1 MEVGKC
7 YGEKE
12 SRDRKSEKQRDLG
25 PESRGAPMS
34 RVRGD
39 EKEPTKG
46 TEEEQPGKRPGELGE
61 LKRRRL
67 SRKK

>member
-1 MEVGKC
+1 MEVGKR

-25 PESRGAPMS
+25 PESPGAPMS

-46 TEEEQPGKRPGELGE
+46 TEEEQPGKRP
-61 LKRRRL
+61 
-67 SRKK
+67 

>member
-25 PESRGAPMS
+25 TESRGAPPS

-46 TEEEQPGKRPGELGE
+46 TEEEQPGKRPGEHGE
-61 LKRRRL
+61 LKRRGLR
-67 SRKK
+67 RKT